1 MRPIMKKHLLAALLA
16 TLVALFS
23 GQSLA
28 EEAQIHLSERL
39 TSPTISLT
47 LDADVTPVEVGTVL
61 PTFRTTYETT
71 DKAAW
76 LKMFFNDPNAPV
88 EDVIQQI
95 RENGLLTNWIR
106 DPEQER
112 YYTMGDIS
120 TRFFSSFC
128 SIYYNTTNKEMMA
141 DRYSAQK
148 MAQAEGLSCS
158 PEEAIAIADD
168 WLKELKD
175 TLDWDEYAIAQC
187 LTLPAG
193 DLKYADNPS
202 NVITSGIYLIECER
216 LFHGL
221 PVARDQ
227 FFSSEI
233 EGDMLNIFIDDSGIL
248 RVQGPR
254 RAYEVSG
261 EATVQITLDRA
272 VEILQNHMDSVDA
285 YPSEGEDGFTI
296 TEVGLCWRLVP
307 ILDRSEE
314 DYHAIMEAR
323 PAWRFASGVCR
334 RQSNVFVLYIDA
346 ETGEVLP

>member
-1 MRPIMKKHLLAALLA
+1 MRTIMKKQLLAVLL
-16 TLVALFS
+16 TMLVVLFS

-61 PTFRTTYETT
+61 PTFSTTYETT

-88 EDVIQQI
+88 EDVVQQI
-95 RENGLLTNWIR
+95 RENGLYTNWIR

-128 SIYYNTTNKEMMA
+128 SIHYNATKKELMV
-141 DRYSAQK
+141 DRDSAKK

-158 PEEAIAIADD
+158 PEEAIAVADD
-168 WLKELKD
+168 WLKQLKD
-175 TLDWDEYAIAQC
+175 TLDWDEYTIAQC

-193 DLKYADNPS
+193 NPQYADNPF

-216 LFHGL
+216 VFHGL
-221 PVARDQ
+221 PVARDE

-261 EATVQITLDRA
+261 EATVQISLDRA
-272 VEILQNHMDSVDA
+272 VEILQDHMDSVDA
-285 YPSEGEDGFTI
+285 YPGEGEEGFTI

-307 ILDRSEE
+307 VLDLSEE

-334 RQSNVFVLYIDA
+334 RQSNVFVMYIDA
-346 ETGEVLP
+346 ETGEVLQ